1 MIRFRSICLTM
12 LWAVI
17 LVACQTTPEV
27 LPETAPLSSARTAV
41 VQEPVRL
48 PGYLCIYYGYPSLV
62 NGANGNISQATAHF
76 AKYGLI
82 VLGERLWSTPDRDNS
97 KTIIGNLRLQAKL
110 TFGYVNLG
118 VMGSGVRNLTLTE
131 IENEIKQWQEM
142 GVQGIFFDTAG
153 YDYGVTRARQNSAI
167 ALCRKYRLRV
177 FMNAWNPDD
186 VLAGT
191 DCRLT
196 SQDFFLLESFF
207 VGNDQYMGFEAA
219 KAKADKC
226 QQYRAS
232 RGVRMA
238 CVMSGGAPLSAT
250 YNQSNDKFNLAWVA
264 TAMYNFD
271 FFQATD
277 INYSASDNVLRYF
290 PNISTNYGRRFM
302 EQVRAE
308 SPTVFARNTESWT
321 LKISGAGTGWGWGT
335 FVRR

>member
-1 MIRFRSICLTM
+1 MLRFRSLLLTA
-12 LWAVI
+12 LGG
-17 LVACQTTPEV
+17 LVLAGCRPSPDPV
-27 LPETAPLSSARTAV
+27 VNPAPQSSARTAT

-62 NGANGNISQATAHF
+62 NGANGNLSQATAHF
-76 AKYGLI
+76 SKYGLI
-82 VLGERLWSTPDRDNS
+82 VLGERLWSTPDKDNS
-97 KTIIGNLRLQAKL
+97 KTIIGNLKLQAKL
-110 TFGYVNLG
+110 LFGYVNLG
-118 VMGSGVRNLTLTE
+118 VTGSGVRNLSLTDLERE
-131 IENEIKQWQEM
+131 ILEWKAM

-167 ALCRKYRLRV
+167 ALCRKHRLRV

-186 VLAGT
+186 VLAGS

-238 CVMSGGAPLSAT
+238 CVMSGGVPLSAT

-264 TAMYNFD
+264 SAMYNFD

-290 PNISTNYGRRFM
+290 PNISTSYGRRFV